1 MTAGD
6 IITFNEMCTAEGQ
19 MLQRGMYFRPRG
31 RHSILLMSTRRGAP
45 YRDRW
50 VDSGKILVYE
60 GHDAPRQDGVN
71 PKLVDQP
78 ASTPKGTPTQNG
90 LFFRAASDYCG
101 GRSGPEIVKVYE
113 KIRDGIWAY
122 NGTFHLIDGKLEP
135 DGNRNVF
142 RFWLRIISE
151 EGQAVE
157 QVTTELPIQ
166 RGIPSSV
173 KQEVYKRD
181 RGQCVICGARDNLH
195 FDHDLP
201 FSVGGSSLTA
211 KNVRLLCARHNLEKS
226 DKIQ

>member
-19 MLQRGMYFRPRG
+19 MLQRGMHFRLRG
-31 RHSILLMSTRRGAP
+31 KYSVLLMSTRRGAP
-45 YRDRW
+45 YRDEW
-50 VDSGKILVYE
+50 EEGGKILVYE
-60 GHDAPRQDGVN
+60 GHDAPRRADIN

-78 ASTPKGTPTQNG
+78 GSTPKGAPTQNG
-90 LFFRAASDYCG
+90 LFLHAATEYRN
-101 GRSGPEIVKVYE
+101 GRSGPEIVKLYE
-113 KIRDGIWAY
+113 KIRDGIWVY
-122 NGTFHLIDGKLEP
+122 NGTFHLVDGWLERDGK
-135 DGNRNVF
+135 RKVF
-142 RFWLRIISE
+142 KFRLQMINE
-151 EGQAVE
+151 ETGIFE
-157 QVTTELPIQ
+157 QVAPELPVQ
-166 RGIPSSV
+166 RGIPSAI

-181 RGQCVICGARDNLH
+181 RGECVICGARDNLH

>member
-1 MTAGD
+1 
-6 IITFNEMCTAEGQ
+6 MCAAEGQ
-19 MLQRGMYFRPRG
+19 MLQRGMHFRLHG
-31 RHSILLMSTRRGAP
+31 RHSVLLMSIRHGAP

-50 VDSGKILVYE
+50 EEGGKILVYE
-60 GHDAPRQDGVN
+60 GHDAPRRADIN

-78 ASTPKGTPTQNG
+78 ATTPKGTPTQNS
-90 LFFRAASDYCG
+90 LFLRAATDYRS
-101 GRSGPEIVKVYE
+101 GRSSPEIVKVYE

-122 NGTFHLIDGKLEP
+122 NGTFLLVEGWTESDG
-135 DGNRNVF
+135 RRSVF
-142 RFWLRIISE
+142 KFRLRVINE
-151 EGQAVE
+151 EDEAVE
-157 QVTTELPIQ
+157 RLAPDLPVQ
-166 RGIPSSV
+166 RGIPSAI

-181 RGQCVICGARDNLH
+181 RGRCVICGARDNLH

>member
-31 RHSILLMSTRRGAP
+31 KHSVLLMSTRRGAP
-45 YRDRW
+45 YRDKW
-50 VDSGKILVYE
+50 EEGGKLLIYE
-60 GHDAPRQDGVN
+60 GHDAPRRDDIN
-71 PKLVDQP
+71 PKLIDQP
-78 ASTPKGTPTQNG
+78 SVTPNGRPTQNA
-90 LFFRAASDYCG
+90 LFLRAATEYASG
-101 GRSGPEIVKVYE
+101 TRGPELVKIYE

-122 NGTFHLIDGKLEP
+122 NGTFQLVQAFTESDRK
-135 DGNRNVF
+135 RSVF
-142 RFWLRIISE
+142 KFRLRLVDESIAE
-151 EGQAVE
+151 QAVP
-157 QVTTELPIQ
+157 ELPVE
-166 RGIPSSV
+166 RGIPSAI

-181 RGQCVICGARDNLH
+181 RGRCVICGARDNLH

-226 DKIQ
+226 NKIQ

>member
-31 RHSILLMSTRRGAP
+31 KHSVLLMSTRRGAP
-45 YRDRW
+45 YRDKW
-50 VDSGKILVYE
+50 EEGGKLLIYE
-60 GHDAPRQDGVN
+60 GHDAPRRDDIN
-71 PKLVDQP
+71 PKLIDQP
-78 ASTPKGTPTQNG
+78 SVTPNGRPTQNA
-90 LFFRAASDYCG
+90 LFLRAATEYASG
-101 GRSGPEIVKVYE
+101 TRGPELVKIYE

-122 NGTFHLIDGKLEP
+122 NGTFQLVQAFTESDGK
-135 DGNRNVF
+135 RSVF
-142 RFWLRIISE
+142 KFRLRLVDESIAE
-151 EGQAVE
+151 QAVP
-157 QVTTELPIQ
+157 ELPVE
-166 RGIPSSV
+166 RGIPSAI

-181 RGQCVICGARDNLH
+181 RGRCVICGARDNLH

-226 DKIQ
+226 NKIQ

>member
-6 IITFNEMCTAEGQ
+6 IISFNEMCAAEGQ
-19 MLQRGMYFRPRG
+19 MLQRGMYFRLRG
-31 RHSILLMSTRRGAP
+31 RHSVLLMSTRRGAP
-45 YRDRW
+45 YRDKW
-50 VDSGKILVYE
+50 EEGGKVLVYE
-60 GHDAPRQDGVN
+60 GHDAARRAEIN

-78 ASTPKGTPTQNG
+78 ATTPKGTLTQNG
-90 LFFRAASDYCG
+90 LFLHAATEYRG
-101 GRSGPEIVKVYE
+101 GRSNAEIVKVYE

-122 NGTFHLIDGKLEP
+122 NGTFWLVAGWTEGDGK
-135 DGNRNVF
+135 RNVF
-142 RFWLRIISE
+142 KFRLNLIGERS
-151 EGQAVE
+151 GAGE
-157 QVTTELPIQ
+157 QVPTELPIQ
-166 RGIPSSV
+166 RGIPSAI

-226 DKIQ
+226 NKIQ

>member
-1 MTAGD
+1 MTVGD
-6 IITFNEMCTAEGQ
+6 IITFNEMCAAEGQ

-31 RHSILLMSTRRGAP
+31 RDSVLLMSTRRGSP
-45 YRDRW
+45 YRDKW
-50 VDSGKILVYE
+50 EEGGKILVYE
-60 GHDAPRQDGVN
+60 GHDAPRRPDVN
-71 PKLVDQP
+71 PKLLDQP
-78 ASTPKGTPTQNG
+78 VTTPKGTLTQNG
-90 LFFRAASDYCG
+90 LFLQAATAYRS

-113 KIRDGIWAY
+113 KVRDGIWAY
-122 NGTFHLIDGKLEP
+122 NGTFLLVDGWLEP
-135 DGNRNVF
+135 DGKRKVF
-142 RFWLRIISE
+142 KFRLRMNNESE
-151 EGQAVE
+151 IPEPARS
-157 QVTTELPIQ
+157 ELPVQ
-166 RGIPSSV
+166 RGIPSAI